1 MNFIIGCNGNANEI
15 SKRCVIKKGL
25 IAGKSFG
32 EAVRDSGTSV
42 WFSKNFGLFIKD
54 ENVKRLMSS
63 SMSKV
68 TENIYNNQ
76 EKSVKDSKNESK

>member
-25 IAGKSFG
+25 IEGKSFG

-42 WFSKNFGLFIKD
+42 
-54 ENVKRLMSS
+54 
-63 SMSKV
+63 
-68 TENIYNNQ
+68 
-76 EKSVKDSKNESK
+76 